1 MEGCEVSHL
10 GITHPGMLLDQAASP
25 LSSLQG
31 GEGFLGLD
39 PGHDIP
45 DIGAMCVLATISE
58 WRP

>member
-1 MEGCEVSHL
+1 MNLVSFLPSME
-10 GITHPGMLLDQAASP
+10 
-25 LSSLQG
+25 

-45 DIGAMCVLATISE
+45 DIGAMCVLAPISE